1 MIDTLP
7 YPFNEEMKGIAAA
20 SGLPLGRKFNYYI
33 IILHKFII
41 AQDLICLNLISLA
54 IGVQVYMYIS
64 FSFFL
69 SLFFYLFFF
78 KGDVILFNIFY
89 EVFTVCTSLVAEDPD
104 GKLIIIII
112 IIVVVV

>member
-41 AQDLICLNLISLA
+41 AQDLIYLNLISLA

-69 SLFFYLFFF
+69 SLFFIYLFLKAMSFF
-78 KGDVILFNIFY
+78 STFSTRFSPCALRWSPKIL
-89 EVFTVCTSLVAEDPD
+89 TVS
-104 GKLIIIII
+104 
-112 IIVVVV
+112 